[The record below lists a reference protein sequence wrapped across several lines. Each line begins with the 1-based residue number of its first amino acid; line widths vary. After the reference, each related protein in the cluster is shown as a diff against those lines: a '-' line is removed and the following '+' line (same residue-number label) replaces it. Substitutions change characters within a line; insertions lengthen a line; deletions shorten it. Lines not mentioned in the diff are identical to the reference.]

1 VIKVLVDHGA
11 KVDIKGKNGATAVA
25 VAKNIDAMNLL
36 IAHGAN
42 IDDVI
47 PSVLGK
53 DVKLTSAQSTL
64 LKAVVTGSAAG
75 AETAAARHTDV
86 DHIYPGSPTTL
97 EIAVLH
103 QRTDIVD
110 WLLNRRIDAN
120 LSNVDGHTPLHLAA
134 VAGYG
139 EPSRQV
145 RIMRLLLD
153 HGALVDAVDKDGF
166 TPLHMAA
173 ALYNKDA
180 ALFLLSKGA
189 DPLKRNKAGLT
200 PIQVAQRSQHGTAWT
215 GGMMP
220 SDVKDKAAMIDAL
233 RVEVSKRPLPH

>member
-1 VIKVLVDHGA
+1 
-11 KVDIKGKNGATAVA
+11 
-25 VAKNIDAMNLL
+25 
-36 IAHGAN
+36 
-42 IDDVI
+42 
-47 PSVLGK
+47 
-53 DVKLTSAQSTL
+53 
-64 LKAVVTGSAAG
+64 
-75 AETAAARHTDV
+75 
-86 DHIYPGSPTTL
+86 
-97 EIAVLH
+97 
-103 QRTDIVD
+103 
-110 WLLNRRIDAN
+110 
-120 LSNVDGHTPLHLAA
+120 
-134 VAGYG
+134 
-139 EPSRQV
+139 
-145 RIMRLLLD
+145 MRLLLD